1 MVFKKFKG
9 RVWPRS
15 RKGNDKPGET
25 VPQRIEGEALPG
37 KTSGV
42 HAPPTGLHGSQR
54 SPSGPSG
61 NQTARVQPA
70 GEQGEQSSSAPKDIG
85 TPIRELWSLAYEKLR
100 EEDENLIVDYEAKL
114 SGNLAAGLDSAL
126 GSEVSTRDRME
137 TILRHKM
144 DEVNRDVWKLKF
156 GSSETQVKDL
166 VRPILGVINRANDFI
181 AGTVSASPYAS
192 MAWAGVSVIL
202 PVS

>member
-15 RKGNDKPGET
+15 GKGSDKPGAT
-25 VPQRIEGEALPG
+25 VPQRIEAEALPG

-42 HAPPTGLHGSQR
+42 HAHPKGLNGSQK
-54 SPSGPSG
+54 SPSGPVG
-61 NQTARVQPA
+61 NQPARVQPA

-85 TPIRELWSLAYEKLR
+85 TPIHELWSLAYEKLR
-100 EEDENLIVDYEAKL
+100 EEDEDLIVDYEGKL
-114 SGNLAAGLDSAL
+114 TGNLAAGLDSVF
-126 GSEVSTRDRME
+126 GTEVSTRDRME
-137 TILRHKM
+137 TILRRKM
-144 DEVNRDVWKLKF
+144 DEVNRDAWKLKF

-166 VRPILGVINRANDFI
+166 VQPVLGVVNWANNYI
-181 AGTVSASPYAS
+181 AGAVSASPYAS